1 MRHLPPGGVR
11 FDMADSYTLYGLD
24 FSLFTGKTRSY
35 LRKKGIPF
43 EEVGVRWGKI
53 RSFIIERT
61 GVKYVPV
68 VKTPDDKV
76 IQDTTVIIDELEKRF
91 PEHSVYPDTPKQK
104 LVSLLLELYADEWLF
119 IPAMHYRWY
128 YEEENYRY
136 LYDKFGAIAWKNAPG
151 PLRRWIG
158 KKVGA
163 EFRAM
168 VPGLGV
174 TDANYRSIE
183 VSYEN
188 FLNELN
194 AHLEIHDYVLGSKPC
209 IADFGFMAPLYA
221 HLYLDPA
228 PGKLM
233 RELAPAVVQWIKR
246 MNDNDTALQKGAF
259 LDDDQIPETLL
270 PILKRM
276 AMEQVPTLLDVDQRL
291 TAWRAE
297 NPDAKE
303 IDRYIGWHSF
313 VVEGVSGTRRAQTY
327 PNWMFQRSIDF
338 YRSLKD
344 TADVDHL
351 LDQVGMGR
359 ALRVSL
365 KNRLVRRKN
374 LLQFAD

>member
-1 MRHLPPGGVR
+1 MS
-11 FDMADSYTLYGLD
+11 DIYILYGLD
-24 FSLFTGKTRSY
+24 FFLFTGKARSY
-35 LRKKGIPF
+35 LCKKDIPF
-43 EEVGVRWGKI
+43 EEINISFGKT
-53 RSFIIERT
+53 RSFVIKRT
-61 GVKYVPV
+61 GVKFIPV
-68 VKTPDDKV
+68 VHTPDDKV

-91 PEHSVYPDTPKQK
+91 PEHSVYPNTPKQK

-119 IPAMHYRWY
+119 IPAMHYRWN

-136 LYDKFGAIAWKNAPG
+136 LYGKFGAIVWKNAPG
-151 PLRRWIG
+151 PLRRWLG

-174 TDANYRSIE
+174 TDANCRSIE
-183 VSYEN
+183 ASYEN
-188 FLNELN
+188 FLTEFN

-209 IADFGFMAPLYA
+209 IADFGFMALLYA

-246 MNDNDTALQKGAF
+246 MNDNDTALRDGVF

-276 AMEQVPTLLDVDQRL
+276 TMEQIPTLLDADQRL

-297 NPDAKE
+297 NSNAKE

-313 VVEGVSGTRRAQTY
+313 VVEGVSGTRRVQTY

-338 YRSLKD
+338 YRSLED
-344 TADVDHL
+344 TVDVDHL
-351 LDQVGMGR
+351 LDQVGMKY
-359 ALRVSL
+359 ALQVNL
-365 KNRLVRRKN
+365 KNRLVRCEN